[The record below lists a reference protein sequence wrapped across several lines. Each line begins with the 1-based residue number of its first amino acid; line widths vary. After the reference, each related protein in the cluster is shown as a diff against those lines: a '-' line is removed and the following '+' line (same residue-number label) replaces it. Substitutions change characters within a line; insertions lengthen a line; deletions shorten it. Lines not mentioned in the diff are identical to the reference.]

1 MLEKSREFRNVYS
14 NALGMSL
21 SDSEAR
27 LIFSYCEDISTTDE
41 GTTEVAVVL
50 NLRTAKLLQV
60 MLGDALQHFET
71 VSGQTIPF
79 DSEKYENVRK
89 TALKKQTSSSVS

>member
-1 MLEKSREFRNVYS
+1 MLEKSREFRNVYA

-27 LIFSYCEDISTTDE
+27 LVFSYCEDISKTDE
-41 GTTEVAVVL
+41 GTTEAAVVL
-50 NLRTAKLLQV
+50 NLRTAKLLHM
-60 MLGDALQHFET
+60 MLGDALQHYET

-79 DSEKYENVRK
+79 DSEKYEDVRK
-89 TALKKQTSSSVS
+89 TALTPKTSPSAS

>member
-1 MLEKSREFRNVYS
+1 MLEKSRDFRNVYA

-27 LIFSYCEDISTTDE
+27 LVFSYCEDISKTDE

-60 MLGDALQHFET
+60 MLGDALQHYET
-71 VSGQTIPF
+71 LSGQTIPF
-79 DSEKYENVRK
+79 DVEKYEGIRK
-89 TALKKQTSSSVS
+89 AALRKQASANAD